1 MKFFEKDNSQNYL
14 MKLEMLVEIMK
25 NNGFLTD
32 KKIENAIRETPRH
45 KFVLDPQIKE
55 AYEDTPIPIMDGQT
69 ISQPSVVARMTEW
82 LDLKDG
88 QKVLEIGSGS
98 GWQSAILAN
107 LVGSGKIFTIERH
120 SKLVEFAKK
129 NLEKLR
135 VKNVKII
142 TGDGNRGLP
151 EESPFDRILIT
162 AACKKV
168 PEKLLDQLAN
178 GGLLVAPVG
187 ENIQSLVL
195 LKKTSN
201 GITEIKNQKG
211 YVFVPFV

>member
-1 MKFFEKDNSQNYL
+1 MKFLKKKTENYL
-14 MKLEMLVEIMK
+14 AKIEVLICTMK
-25 NNGFLTD
+25 NTGFLTD
-32 KKIENAIRETPRH
+32 DDVENAIRNTPRH
-45 KFVLDPQIKE
+45 LFVPDSQKNE
-55 AYEDTPIPIMDGQT
+55 AYENAPVPIMNGQT

-82 LDLKDG
+82 LNLKEG
-88 QKVLEIGSGS
+88 NKVLEIGSGS

-120 SKLVEFAKK
+120 PQLAKFAKK
-129 NLEKLR
+129 NLEKLQI
-135 VKNVKII
+135 KNVQII
-142 TGDGNRGLP
+142 HGDGNLGLP

-168 PEKLLDQLAN
+168 PEKLLQQLAVD
-178 GGLLVAPVG
+178 GLLLAPIG

-195 LKKTSN
+195 LKKTSD
-201 GITEIKNQKG
+201 GIIEVKNQKG